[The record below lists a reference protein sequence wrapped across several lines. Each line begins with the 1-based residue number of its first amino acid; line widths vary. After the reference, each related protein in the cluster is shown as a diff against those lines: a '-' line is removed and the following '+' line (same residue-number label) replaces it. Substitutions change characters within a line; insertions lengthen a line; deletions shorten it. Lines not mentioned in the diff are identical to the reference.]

1 MGKIVIIRNDNG
13 CVGQYISS
21 RLAHLLKNNCMII
34 NAWEGFPPDIETW
47 VSLGDFKGV
56 ILSESLASV
65 NDSFAWI
72 EEELKFIGIIIKL
85 RAATPP

>member
-13 CVGQYISS
+13 CVGQYISN

-56 ILSESLASV
+56 ILSGSLASV

-72 EEELKFIGIIIKL
+72 
-85 RAATPP
+85 